1 MTHASLNG
9 ASLKKSIVNG
19 GVLSLAQSSKP
30 LTKKQHA
37 KLNAGAR
44 AAYDSMMN
52 GLADF
57 DTATF
62 KLKAKCLQIA
72 AAVLEAAERVE
83 DHFP

>member
-1 MTHASLNG
+1 
-9 ASLKKSIVNG
+9 
-19 GVLSLAQSSKP
+19 
-30 LTKKQHA
+30 
-37 KLNAGAR
+37 
-44 AAYDSMMN
+44 MN

-72 AAVLEAAERVE
+72 AAVLDAAERVE